1 MIYPAFFVFVLFCVH
16 QCSSDFLGDE
26 DLEIVEAD
34 AEFAVRVVE
43 DIQITGKDCEYI
55 KLCDVIKNSG
65 CEDGKVSVLFHNIE
79 NNPILGNKFVIRKKK
94 GTRKQ
99 FVILNG
105 SPVLGFVQKKKKFT
119 SCKSYT
125 QITANLKCKV

>member
-1 MIYPAFFVFVLFCVH
+1 MIYPAFLVFVLFCVH
-16 QCSSDFLGDE
+16 QCSSNSLGDE
-26 DLEIVEAD
+26 DLEIVETD
-34 AEFAVRVVE
+34 AEFNIRVVE
-43 DIQITGKDCEYI
+43 DRKITGKGCEYI

-65 CEDGKVSVLFHNIE
+65 CEDGKGSLFFNMFENIT
-79 NNPILGNKFVIRKKK
+79 ILGNKFVIRKMK

-99 FVILNG
+99 FLILNG
-105 SPVLGFVQKKKKFT
+105 NPVLGFVQKKKKFA